1 MTNTRFEPVI
11 GLEVHA
17 QLNTRSKMFCGCD
30 AHYFQ
35 ATPNSHVCAVCCG
48 MPGALPVINRR
59 AVDMVVLTSLALSC
73 AVAPQ
78 SKFDRKNYPYPDLP
92 KGYQISQ
99 YDLPIGQSGHL
110 EYLVGVAPRRCGIVR
125 VHLEEDT
132 GKSLHSDENDDRSFL
147 DYNRCGVPLMEI
159 VGEPELRSAEEAR
172 AYFET
177 LRQVLMYLDVCDG
190 NLQEGSM
197 RADVNVSLHEHGA
210 PYGTQVEIK
219 NLNSFRAVFRALEHE
234 IERQAD
240 LLRRGESVV
249 RETRGWSE
257 KREVTVS
264 QRSKEQAHDYRY
276 FPEPDLPP
284 IVLTGAYL
292 SAMSGRL
299 PELPAKKLE
308 RFRQQYGL
316 AERVAGVLIQERVL
330 ADFFENTVQAT
341 SRVEPNVI
349 ANWIIGDVLRLAKE
363 IDSSIT
369 NMKLT
374 PPLLGELLGLL
385 QSGAINGT
393 SAKVV
398 LETIVR
404 SGEAPSDIVTRLK
417 LGRIA
422 DPALLA
428 PVVRQVLQE
437 NQRLVETY
445 LSGKTNALQ
454 AIRGKVMKAT
464 DGKADMKAVDEILAE
479 DLEVR
484 TRQI

>member
-1 MTNTRFEPVI
+1 MSNVRFEPVI

-17 QLNTRSKMFCGCD
+17 QLKTRSKMFCGCD
-30 AHYFQ
+30 AQYFQ
-35 ATPNSHVCAVCCG
+35 AIPNSHVCAVCCG

-59 AVDMVVLTSLALSC
+59 AVDMAVLTALALGCS
-73 AVAPQ
+73 VAPR

-99 YDLPIGQSGHL
+99 YDRPLGQNGRL
-110 EYLVGVAPRRCGIVR
+110 EYLVGETPRHCGIVR

-132 GKSLHSDENDDRSFL
+132 GKSLHSDDNDDRSFL

-159 VGEPELRSAEEAR
+159 VGEPDLRSAAEAR

-197 RADVNVSLHEHGA
+197 RADVNVSLREFGA

-219 NLNSFRAVFRALEHE
+219 NLNSFRAVFRALEYE

-240 LLRRGESVV
+240 VLQRGEKVI

-257 KREVTVS
+257 KREVTIS

-284 IVLTGAYL
+284 LVFTDAYL
-292 SAMSGRL
+292 GAMRGQL
-299 PELPAKKLE
+299 PELPDKKVE
-308 RFRQQYGL
+308 RFREQYGL
-316 AERVAGVLIQERVL
+316 AERIAQVLTQERVL
-330 ADFFENTVQAT
+330 AGFFEDTVRAA
-341 SRVEPNVI
+341 SRVGPKVI
-349 ANWIIGDVLRLAKE
+349 ANWIVGDALRLAKE
-363 IDSSIT
+363 TGSSIT
-369 NMKLT
+369 NSKLT
-374 PPLLGELLGLL
+374 PPLLGELLSLL

-393 SAKVV
+393 AAKVV
-398 LETIVR
+398 LETVFT
-404 SGEAPSDIVTRLK
+404 SGEAPADAMTRLG

-422 DPALLA
+422 DPAILA
-428 PVVRQVLQE
+428 PLVRQVLQE
-437 NQRLVETY
+437 NQPLVDTY
-445 LSGKTNALQ
+445 LAGKTNALQ
-454 AIRGKVMKAT
+454 AIRGKIMKAT
-464 DGKADMKAVDEILAE
+464 DGKADMNTVDEIIAE
-479 DLEVR
+479 NLQVR
-484 TRQI
+484 R

>member
-1 MTNTRFEPVI
+1 MSNVRFEPVI

-17 QLNTRSKMFCGCD
+17 QLQTRSKMFCGCD

-35 ATPNSHVCAVCCG
+35 AISNSHVCAVCGG

-59 AVDMVVLTSLALSC
+59 AVDMAVLTALALGCS
-73 AVAPQ
+73 VAPQ

-99 YDLPIGQSGHL
+99 YDLPIGHSGRL
-110 EYLVGVAPRRCGIVR
+110 EYLVGETPYRCGVVR

-132 GKSLHSDENDDRSFL
+132 GKSLHSEEIDDRSFL

-159 VGEPELRSAEEAR
+159 VGEPDLRSADQAR

-197 RADVNVSLHEHGA
+197 RADVNVSLHEPGA
-210 PYGTQVEIK
+210 PYGAQVEIK

-240 LLRRGESVV
+240 VLQRGERVI

-257 KREVTVS
+257 KREVTIS

-284 IVLTGAYL
+284 LVFTGTYL

-308 RFRQQYGL
+308 RFQKQYGL
-316 AERVAGVLIQERVL
+316 AERIAGVLTQERVL
-330 ADFFENTVQAT
+330 ADFFEDTVQAA
-341 SRVEPNVI
+341 SQVGPNVI
-349 ANWIIGDVLRLAKE
+349 ANWIVGDVLRLAKE
-363 IDSSIT
+363 SGSSVT

-398 LETIVR
+398 LETVFT
-404 SGEAPSDIVTRLK
+404 SGEAPSDVVTRLG
-417 LGRIA
+417 LSRIA
-422 DPALLA
+422 DPAILTPA
-428 PVVRQVLQE
+428 VRQVLHE
-437 NQRLVETY
+437 NQRLVASY
-445 LSGKTNALQ
+445 LAGKTNVLQ

-464 DGKADMKAVDEILAE
+464 DGKADMKAVDEIIAE
-479 DLEVR
+479 NLEVR
-484 TRQI
+484 L